1 MHRAHLSVLTR
12 ALTPVRITEEVRLL
26 MKLALP
32 IFLAQLA
39 LTGLGV
45 IDTIMSGWVG
55 TPDLA
60 AIGLGSS
67 IMLPVF
73 IFSTGVLLALTPMVA
88 KSMGQGKA
96 SDSTN
101 LTEQARY
108 SISRFLFQGLWLSI
122 PLGIISL
129 LILMNLQWLL
139 DMLNLSAKVYQL
151 TDDYLFYVAL
161 GLPGIALYQALR
173 FFWEGLGLTLPTMWI
188 SFLALLINVPL
199 NALFIYGYG
208 PVEAMGAAGCGVA
221 TAIVM
226 WLMFAIGLAYVFTS
240 SVTRTFVQL
249 KLMGCDNTVP
259 KAWIFQ
265 WRAGIYPIL
274 KLGLPNAMSLIFEV
288 SLFSFIALFI
298 AQLGSVVIAG
308 HQVAISFT
316 SLAFMLP
323 LSMAMALTVR
333 VGYGFGQH
341 NPEQVWVSLFSGMSM
356 AIFMGLL
363 LALLTYAFKHQIV
376 SIYTQ
381 DAQVLALAAT
391 LLVFAAMYQVFDAI
405 QVAAAGALRGFH
417 DTQVTMLVTFVS
429 YWGIGLGLGYVMA
442 LTDWLTKPMGVQGFW
457 LGILL
462 GLALAAVLLVWRLK
476 RIFKATFAGI
486 L

>member
-1 MHRAHLSVLTR
+1 
-12 ALTPVRITEEVRLL
+12 
-26 MKLALP
+26 MKLAIP

-88 KSMGQGKA
+88 KSMGQGK
-96 SDSTN
+96 SPSTVKIS
-101 LTEQARY
+101 EQSRY
-108 SISRFLFQGLWLSI
+108 NISRFLFQGLWLSI
-122 PLGIISL
+122 PLGILSL
-129 LILMNLQWLL
+129 LVLMNLQWLL
-139 DMLNLSAKVYQL
+139 DLLNLSPKVYQL
-151 TDDYLFYVAL
+151 TQDYLFYVAL

-226 WLMFAIGLAYVFTS
+226 WLMFVIGLGFVFKS
-240 SVTRTFVQL
+240 AVTRPFIKPGSIKLAKALQGRTVQN
-249 KLMGCDNTVP
+249 DNATP
-259 KAWIFQ
+259 YPWAFQ
-265 WRAGIYPIL
+265 WRAGVYPIL

-341 NPEQVWVSLFSGMSM
+341 NPGQVWLSLFSGMSM
-356 AIFMGLL
+356 AILMGLL
-363 LALLTYAFKHQIV
+363 LALLTYVFNHQIV

-381 DAQVLALAAT
+381 DTEVLTLAAT

-429 YWGIGLGLGYVMA
+429 YWGVGLGLGYVMA
-442 LTDWLTKPMGVQGFW
+442 FTHAMTEPMGVQGFW

-462 GLALAAVLLVWRLK
+462 GLGLAAVLLVWRLK
-476 RIFKATFAGI
+476 RIFNKTFNTTLATA
-486 L
+486 